1 MRSHLWAV
9 MGLIALG
16 FGLFGILLP
25 LLPTTPFLLV
35 AAFCFAR
42 SSPRLH
48 NWLLEHPTFGILISD
63 WQQYGVI
70 RRTSKIIAVVMMAA
84 TCFASWLFHVS
95 AWVLVIQAAALTCVA
110 LFILTRPS
118 IPNHIRP

>member
-1 MRSHLWAV
+1 VSKHLWAM

-16 FGLFGILLP
+16 FGVIGIVVP
-25 LLPTTPFLLV
+25 ILPTTPFLLV

-48 NWLLEHPTFGILISD
+48 NWLLVHPTFGRLISD
-63 WQQYGVI
+63 WQKYGVI

-84 TCFASWLFHVS
+84 TCLVSWLLQVS
-95 AWVLVIQAAALTCVA
+95 VWVLAIQVAALACVSV
-110 LFILTRPS
+110 FILTRPS
-118 IPNHIRP
+118 IPNHIQS